1 MQGQEAKHLD
11 LVGDN
16 NTWKRPIIDE
26 GGVDKTDI
34 PFHGHIF
41 LSVDGRPLSVLSGNL
56 AFASRA
62 IADTTGIV
70 GRSKRCGKYGHG
82 RTIIS
87 QNKNSK
93 KLN

>member
-41 LSVDGRPLSVLSGNL
+41 LSVDGISPFRKP
-56 AFASRA
+56 
-62 IADTTGIV
+62 GI
-70 GRSKRCGKYGHG
+70 RKSCIR
-82 RTIIS
+82 
-87 QNKNSK
+87 
-93 KLN
+93 